1 MGNSYVYRKVHSLL
15 GVVPLGGFLIVHML
29 TNYAAFQGGA
39 TMFREK
45 VQAIHE
51 LPLLLALEVLF
62 IWLPLL
68 YHGGYGLYV
77 AMQSRAHVTRY
88 TYGRNVMFALQ
99 RVTGVVAFVF
109 LVWHVWTT
117 RGQVGLGTVE
127 VDALGAHM
135 HDIATNG
142 LYYWLYIIG
151 IVASVFHFANGLWS
165 FLVSWGIT
173 VGARAQRVSTVATM
187 VLFVVCS
194 AMFVLAL
201 NAFLDSSFAEATAD
215 VFVR

>member
-15 GVVPLGGFLIVHML
+15 GVVPLGGFLMLHMV

-39 TMFREK
+39 DMFREK

-77 AMQSRAHVTRY
+77 AMLSRAHVTRY

-127 VDALGAHM
+127 VDGLGAHM
-135 HDIATNG
+135 HDIATNA

-165 FLVSWGIT
+165 FFVSWGIT
-173 VGARAQRVSTVATM
+173 VGARAQRVSTVVTM

-194 AMFVLAL
+194 SMFILAL
-201 NAFLDSSFAEATAD
+201 NAFLDSSFAEASAD
-215 VFVR
+215 VFR